1 MTGYLDELAVRLR
14 DGGVAAERAS
24 SLVADLRAH
33 LEETGA
39 DPESEFGP
47 VDAFAAE
54 FTGSGSASAPED
66 QEPESEH
73 WSWTTDTFADVEL
86 LNRHGDQG
94 WEVTGVDGLGR
105 FVCRRDT
112 ADPQRW
118 EYRREV
124 VIGGRASTSA
134 RLAPDGWEPC
144 GAWVIYEW
152 YKRPLAASIGPASA
166 VAEPPPAPH
175 RSTYFTRRGLAIIA
189 APFVVLGAMAI
200 VSFVTGDAAEGL
212 GLITGGLVGA
222 LAGALAVFGYAR
234 RQNRSR

>member
-14 DGGVAAERAS
+14 DGGVDAERAS

-47 VDAFAAE
+47 VSEFAAE
-54 FTGSGSASAPED
+54 FTGSGPAPE
-66 QEPESEH
+66 EPEPDAEQ
-73 WSWTTDTFADVEL
+73 WRWTTDTFADQEL

-124 VIGGRASTSA
+124 VIGRRTSTA
-134 RLAPDGWEPC
+134 VRLAPDGWEPC

-152 YKRPLAASIGPASA
+152 YKRPLAASIGPAAA
-166 VAEPPPAPH
+166 VSEPPPAPH
-175 RSTYFTRRGLAIIA
+175 RSTFFTRRGLAIIA
-189 APFVVLGAMAI
+189 APFVLLAAMAI
-200 VSFVTGDAAEGL
+200 VSFAAGDTGEGV

-222 LAGALAVFGYAR
+222 LAGALAVFAYAR
-234 RQNRSR
+234 WQNRSR